1 MLSGTD
7 DGVTAPANAEGPD
20 TGTGADAEVPVL
32 EAVDVS
38 MHFTVR
44 AGLGRTAT
52 VRALEHA
59 SLRLRRGRIVA
70 LVGESGSGKTTLA
83 RLFALMYTPTS
94 GEIRLRGEPVGP
106 RRGRA
111 AREYYSEVQMV
122 FQDPFASLN
131 SLHTVRHNLARALR
145 IHGRADRDDIEERM
159 HHLLERVSL
168 TPTEDF
174 IGKLPH
180 ELSGGQRQRVAI
192 ARALAVG
199 PKVVLGD
206 EPISMLDVSMRLDIL
221 NLLAGLRDEEDL
233 ALLYITHDIA
243 SARYLAEEIHV
254 MYAGQMVEGGPT
266 EEVIQN
272 PQHPYTRLLLDASP
286 DPARTVAARAG
297 AGSVFA
303 DVEESGEP
311 PNLASPPPGCR
322 FHPRCPFATD
332 DCRTAFP
339 ARTEH
344 PTGQWVHCWLYPA
357 GTRTGARP

>member
-1 MLSGTD
+1 
-7 DGVTAPANAEGPD
+7 
-20 TGTGADAEVPVL
+20 
-32 EAVDVS
+32 

-44 AGLGRTAT
+44 GGLGRTST
-52 VRALEHA
+52 VKALEHA

-131 SLHTVRHNLARALR
+131 SMHTVRHNLARALR
-145 IHGRADRDDIEERM
+145 IHGRAGRDDIEERM
-159 HHLLERVSL
+159 HALLERVSL
-168 TPTEDF
+168 TPTRDF

-221 NLLAGLRDEEDL
+221 NLLARLRDEEDL

-243 SARYLAEEIHV
+243 GARYLAEEIHV

-266 EEVIQN
+266 EEIIQN
-272 PQHPYTRLLLDASP
+272 PQHPYTRLLLGASP
-286 DPARTVAARAG
+286 DPARTLTPG
-297 AGSVFA
+297 GSSVFA
-303 DVEESGEP
+303 DVEDSGEP
-311 PNLASPPPGCR
+311 PNLTDPPPGCR

-332 DCRTAFP
+332 SCRRAFP
-339 ARTEH
+339 ARTEL
-344 PTGQWVHCWLYPA
+344 PTGQWVHCWLYPS
-357 GTRTGARP
+357 GAST